1 MEFYPFTTDLQ
12 LPNKERTHF
21 NLGVLIKK
29 IQFSMEFSNLQLP
42 NKERT
47 HFNLAVVIKKI
58 QFYIG
63 LSV

>member
-1 MEFYPFTTDLQ
+1 
-12 LPNKERTHF
+12 
-21 NLGVLIKK
+21 
-29 IQFSMEFSNLQLP
+29 MEFSNLQLP